1 MPITMMTPGQI
12 SQIRK
17 ITGKDEVRRFLS
29 TLGFVEGEY
38 ISIVNE
44 MGGNVILNVKGT
56 RVALDKALAQRI
68 LV

>member
-56 RVALDKALAQRI
+56 RVALDKALTQRI